1 MKKFTLFFATML
13 FFSAFTFAQ
22 AKKTINWKE
31 MTDFETLMNKA
42 IQPVKLNKFD
52 AVKENAPELY
62 RSSKILFASAS
73 ESRFTNAETMKTMEN
88 LMIRCNDLWAAVHNK
103 QSNDKIK
110 AITTDVQS
118 LYKKATADIKQ

>member
-1 MKKFTLFFATML
+1 MKKFTLFFASML
-13 FFSAFTFAQ
+13 LFTAFTFAQ
-22 AKKTINWKE
+22 AKKNIAWKE
-31 MTDFETLMNKA
+31 MNEFETLMNKA

-62 RSSKILFASAS
+62 RSSKVLFASAS
-73 ESRFTNAETMKTMEN
+73 AEQFSKAESMKTLES

-110 AITTDVQS
+110 AITTDVQN
-118 LYKKATADIKQ
+118 LYNKVSADIKL

>member
-1 MKKFTLFFATML
+1 MKKVTLFLASML

-22 AKKTINWKE
+22 VKKNNTWKE
-31 MTDFETLMNKA
+31 MNDFEILMNKA

-52 AVKENAPELY
+52 AVKDNAPELY
-62 RSSKILFASAS
+62 RSSKILFASATTERFS
-73 ESRFTNAETMKTMEN
+73 KTESLKTLEN

-110 AITTDVQS
+110 AITTDVQN
-118 LYKKATADIKQ
+118 LYKKVNADIK